1 MGKIIAIKNN
11 KGGVGKTFLA
21 TQIAA
26 GLSYLENKV
35 LILTS
40 DPQNNVF
47 NYLFRG
53 EKSFRKGLKAEV
65 LKKDGEYF
73 RLRSNLYFL
82 PLEDVKFSNQF
93 IKELPVFLNRIKS
106 EFDYIIIDSIPT
118 LKIDEIFLKESEY
131 ILIPNFANSVTLEG
145 VLNLLK
151 TIDINKVKAIVTN
164 NYKDTKVQKEF
175 YSMLKNELE
184 DYPILVTDPI
194 KNLSFIEGML
204 EEKKTI
210 WEYQN
215 KSASEVQKILIS
227 LIKEIQN

>member
-1 MGKIIAIKNN
+1 MGKIISIKNN

-53 EKSFRKGLKAEV
+53 DKNFRKGLKAEV

-73 RLRSNLYFL
+73 RLRSDLYFL

-93 IKELPVFLNRIKS
+93 IKELPLFLERAKT
-106 EFDYIIIDSIPT
+106 EFDYIVIDSIPT
-118 LKIDEIFLKESEY
+118 LKIDEIFLNESDA
-131 ILIPNFANSVTLEG
+131 ILVPNFA
-145 VLNLLK
+145 
-151 TIDINKVKAIVTN
+151 
-164 NYKDTKVQKEF
+164 
-175 YSMLKNELE
+175 
-184 DYPILVTDPI
+184 
-194 KNLSFIEGML
+194 
-204 EEKKTI
+204 
-210 WEYQN
+210 
-215 KSASEVQKILIS
+215 
-227 LIKEIQN
+227 